1 MAASKC
7 YLTTTTGSDSW
18 PEETRGVVFVSE
30 GRLRG
35 NSALCLNHCHA
46 VILWNRGQRCM
57 LYLCLNNMQ
66 FFLPIWW
73 FMFVRLRACEGNT
86 HTHTSLFWYCTPVV
100 FSPSFSIMPPPSM
113 NKGFVWIFLR
123 LSAVQCYPGFALC
136 FLAWVHSWF
145 LFLSFF
151 FFNLS
156 FTKEIISD

>member
-46 VILWNRGQRCM
+46 VILCNRGQRCM

-86 HTHTSLFWYCTPVV
+86 HTHTRHYSDIAHQLFFPPHSPLCRLYPWIKGLFG
-100 FSPSFSIMPPPSM
+100 FSSGFPLFS
-113 NKGFVWIFLR
+113 VTLVL
-123 LSAVQCYPGFALC
+123 LSVSWPGYTADF
-136 FLAWVHSWF
+136 F
-145 LFLSFF
+145 FLSFF
-151 FFNLS
+151 FLP
-156 FTKEIISD
+156 